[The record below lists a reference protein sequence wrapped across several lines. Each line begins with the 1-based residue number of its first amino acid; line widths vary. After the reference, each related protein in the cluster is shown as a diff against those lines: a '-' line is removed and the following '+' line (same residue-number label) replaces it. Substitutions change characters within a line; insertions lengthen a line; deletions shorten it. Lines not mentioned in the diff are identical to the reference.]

1 MQPDK
6 SNSPLSV
13 ERSRGGR
20 PSAKQAGDVDRRIL
34 QAATALFL
42 EQGFEA
48 TGCEQVAVQAGSS
61 KASLYARYAN
71 KEALFEAVIRSY
83 VQHSMPPMAQKPYRS
98 TVRLRLRAAGE
109 SLLAHSL
116 QSEVIAMMRAVV
128 TAVYRMPELARLAY
142 RIGRDHCVLQVAKAI
157 AGDAFENTEVVA
169 RAMAAAGKFVDLA
182 LAPNQMRALMGEE
195 PGPLLEEARRGLD
208 DSIAL
213 LVKGGWLDG
222 WK

>member
-6 SNSPLSV
+6 SNSPLSLK
-13 ERSRGGR
+13 RSRGGR
-20 PSAKQAGDVDRRIL
+20 PSATQAGDVDRRIL

-42 EQGFEA
+42 QQGFEA
-48 TGCEQVAVQAGSS
+48 TGCEQVAIQAGAS

-71 KEALFEAVIRSY
+71 KEALFEAVIRNY
-83 VQHSMPPMAQKPYRS
+83 VQRSMAPMADKTGQS
-98 TVRLRLRAAGE
+98 TVQIRLRAVGE

-128 TAVYRMPELARLAY
+128 TAVYRMPELSRLAY
-142 RIGRDHCVLQVAKAI
+142 RIGRDHCVLQVAGAI
-157 AGDAFENTEVVA
+157 AGEGFENTDVVA
-169 RAMAAAGKFVDLA
+169 PAMAAAGKFVDLA

-195 PGPLLEEARRGLD
+195 PAPLLEEARRGLD
-208 DSIAL
+208 DSIAM